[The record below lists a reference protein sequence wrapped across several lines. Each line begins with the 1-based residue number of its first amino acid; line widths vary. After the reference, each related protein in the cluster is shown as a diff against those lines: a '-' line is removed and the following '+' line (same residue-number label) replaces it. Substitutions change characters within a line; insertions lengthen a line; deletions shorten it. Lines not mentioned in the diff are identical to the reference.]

1 MKMPPDIRYFLMLF
15 ILLPLSIL
23 SCSPHFQ
30 PVSRHDSH
38 TLFMAM
44 ADDPS
49 TLDWNK
55 ATDGISFEVITN
67 LMDGLTRFDKNLVV
81 SPDIALSW
89 ESVGNK
95 DYIFHLDPKR
105 TWSDGKQVTA
115 YDFRD
120 SFLRLLSPET
130 ASPYAYYLFDI
141 KNASCF
147 HANKCTSSQVG
158 IEVPNAETLK
168 IHLSHSMSAFPSL
181 LTSPITDPIRK
192 DLIQKYRDGWT
203 LPGHLVTNGRFTLK
217 EWWHGDFLLLEA
229 RKDLPSNTS
238 IKRIQFLIVPEP
250 VTQLL
255 LYDRHILDIVGVP
268 SFYVKKYEHSPD
280 LHRIPQFST
289 VYYSMNI
296 KRPPFDNLHVRKAF
310 ALAVDRS
317 DLRELFQN
325 AFPVSR
331 SFIPKG
337 LLGYSENA
345 GYSYNPDK
353 ARAELAIAG
362 YPGGKN
368 FPRVTLIF
376 PSGTQSRILAV
387 HFQESFRKILHV
399 TIHLRSL
406 EWKAFLAKLDSKTP
420 QMYQSGWLAD
430 YPDPN
435 TFMTLMTTD
444 SGNNRTGW
452 GDPLFDHLVLEA
464 SQSANDALRQKLYE
478 KAQFQLLRAGV
489 PVIPL
494 SEGLSNMLVH
504 QDIRGFW
511 HDPLGTD
518 HLEHVSKVPE

>member
-1 MKMPPDIRYFLMLF
+1 
-15 ILLPLSIL
+15 
-23 SCSPHFQ
+23 
-30 PVSRHDSH
+30 
-38 TLFMAM
+38 MAM

-67 LMDGLTRFDKNLVV
+67 LMDGLTRFDKHLNV

-89 ESVGNK
+89 ETVGNK
-95 DYIFHLDPKR
+95 EFTFHLDPSR
-105 TWSDGKQVTA
+105 TWSDGKPVRSS
-115 YDFRD
+115 DFRN
-120 SFLRLLSPET
+120 SFLRLLSSKT

-141 KNASCF
+141 QNASCF
-147 HANKCTSSQVG
+147 HENKCTASQVG
-158 IEVPNAETLK
+158 IEVPDSKTLK
-168 IHLSHSMSAFPSL
+168 VSLSHPMAAFPSL
-181 LTSPITDPIRK
+181 LTSPITDPVRI
-192 DLIQKYRDGWT
+192 DLIQKYKDKWT
-203 LPGHLVTNGRFTLK
+203 SPKHLVTNGRFILK
-217 EWWHGDFLLLEA
+217 DWWHGDSLLLES
-229 RKDLPSNTS
+229 RKDIVPAPSLR
-238 IKRIQFLIVPEP
+238 RIRFLIIPEP

-255 LYDRHILDIVGVP
+255 LYDRHVLDIVGVP
-268 SFYVKKYEHSPD
+268 SFYVKKYQQSPD

-289 VYYSMNI
+289 VYYSLNI
-296 KRPPFDNLHVRKAF
+296 KRPPFDNIHVRKAF

-331 SFIPKG
+331 SFIPRG
-337 LLGYSENA
+337 LLGYEKNG
-345 GYSYNPDK
+345 GYRYDPQK
-353 ARAELAIAG
+353 ARSELAMAG
-362 YPGGKN
+362 YPGGKH

-387 HFQESFRKILHV
+387 HFQESFRKVLHV
-399 TIHLRSL
+399 SIHLRSL

-435 TFMTLMTTD
+435 TFMTLMMTD

-452 GDPLFDHLVLEA
+452 GDPLFDHLVSEA
-464 SQSANDALRQKLYE
+464 LSSDNQSVRSELYK
-478 KAQFQLLRAGV
+478 KAQKQLLRIGI

-504 QDIRGFW
+504 QDIKGFW

-518 HLEHVSKVPE
+518 HLENVTKIPD